1 MEVADVHRQ
10 KHISF
15 QVYVL
20 QQACEALE
28 AKGFAVETPP
38 PDLLEKGVILTA
50 YRAAD
55 GEGYLL
61 SPEEV
66 RLLAYHGLAALDPEP
81 QDARPRWQR
90 DTTRNREA
98 AYAEAALARAVAEV
112 QSAPPGQ
119 RNNTLSRA
127 AYGLGQLEHLGL
139 DESRVLEELV
149 QAALV
154 TGLDHREALSTAR
167 RSFERGSREPRDL
180 PPSDLGHSRDLGHST
195 VTKIKPA
202 QEREKRFRSLEGEGV
217 KGFGSLPWKKG
228 ATDEGHEGC

>member
-1 MEVADVHRQ
+1 MHQ
-10 KHISF
+10 KKYISL
-15 QVYVL
+15 QLELL
-20 QQACEALE
+20 QQARAVLE
-28 AKGFAVETPP
+28 AKGFTVETPP

-50 YRAAD
+50 YNPAN

-61 SPEEV
+61 DAAEV
-66 RLLAYHGLAALDPEP
+66 RLLAHHGLAALDPEP

-139 DESRVLEELV
+139 DEQRVLEELV
-149 QAALV
+149 QAALS
-154 TGLDHREALSTAR
+154 TGLAHREALSTAKR
-167 RSFERGSREPRDL
+167 GFERGAQHPRDL
-180 PPSDLGHSRDLGHST
+180 PVSDLGHPKDLGHT
-195 VTKIKPA
+195 RVTKIKPA
-202 QEREKRFRSLEGEGV
+202 QEREKRFRSLEEGEKEAV
-217 KGFGSLPWKKG
+217 TKFALPWK
-228 ATDEGHEGC
+228 EGNE

>member
-1 MEVADVHRQ
+1 MHRQ

-15 QVYVL
+15 QVHVL

-28 AKGFAVETPP
+28 AKGFTVETPP

-50 YRAAD
+50 YNPER
-55 GEGYLL
+55 GEGYLF

-98 AYAEAALARAVAEV
+98 AYAEAALARAVLEV
-112 QSAPPGQ
+112 QSAAPGE

-139 DESRVLEELV
+139 DETRVLEELV

-154 TGLDHREALSTAR
+154 TGLSHQEALSTAK
-167 RSFERGSREPRDL
+167 RGFKKGAQHPRDL
-180 PPSDLGHSRDLGHST
+180 PPDLAQSARGSARPFALNKRDGDGQTRFS
-195 VTKIKPA
+195 A
-202 QEREKRFRSLEGEGV
+202 NSAKRQSVFARG
-217 KGFGSLPWKKG
+217 KGGKR
-228 ATDEGHEGC
+228 